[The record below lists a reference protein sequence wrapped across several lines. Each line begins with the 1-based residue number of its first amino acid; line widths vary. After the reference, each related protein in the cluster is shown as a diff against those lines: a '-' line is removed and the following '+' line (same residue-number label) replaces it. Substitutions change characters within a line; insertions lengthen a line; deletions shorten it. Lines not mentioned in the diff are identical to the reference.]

1 MSETKELNL
10 YQKIQ
15 AVSNEVK
22 NIEKNMTVGKGS
34 YSYKA
39 VQDIDVVL
47 EVKKAETKYGKY
59 S

>member
-1 MSETKELNL
+1 MEEKLNL

-15 AVSNEVK
+15 AVSNEVR
-22 NIEKNMTVGKGS
+22 NITKDMTVGTGN

-39 VQDIDVVL
+39 GSDL
-47 EVKKAETKYGKY
+47 